1 MSLLDFYFLI
11 VSVDLPPEV
20 YLYLDLKDFFAKCFS
35 VFFYGPY
42 PSELEVSKILSLE
55 IS

>member
-20 YLYLDLKDFFAKCFS
+20 YLYLDLDFFAKCFS
-35 VFFYGPY
+35 VFFYGLY
-42 PSELEVSKILSLE
+42 LGELEVSEILSLE